1 MLDAFVFIDGS
12 TFELRR
18 RLYDAVTV
26 NTSEVELVRN
36 AGNSTEN
43 FSYVMNKYLDPD
55 MELLDQISKL
65 GLKSITDVD
74 ITSADLTFLYATKPV
89 ADTAAPADDK
99 PVFVGLKS
107 FRDTE
112 TLVDGLIQFSI
123 AKLLADT
130 TTMLDSMSFGD
141 QLTYDSTK
149 LLSDILTETDRP
161 YLWFAPAVQTET
173 ISLADANRSR
183 FTKANTD
190 SADLAETSTKLFGK
204 NTGNIL
210 SLADILNI
218 TRLRDY
224 ADAFTTT
231 DLNRFALTKLFAD
244 TVEADDPLI
253 RLSDGNISLLIKQR
267 QDTEPVDDYFARAVK
282 FYRYPHHQDGGLG
295 NFVPV
300 TEDDSKFVSLRARA
314 GALTTYPIVRTNI
327 IAWSEQFNADQ
338 SQGYWTSIGTRIIS
352 NQTAAPQNV
361 VSSNS
366 TTYDA
371 DQLQELFYNK
381 PNNTSYARSWYQL
394 APGRWVASSD
404 GDLLVQDTSTG
415 THQLSSP
422 NIPELIGTTNF
433 GFAIHLK
440 YAGHRYVRL
449 WVTSFVNVDVD
460 MVNNVVVAT
469 SAAKASMQPVG
480 GGWFLVEVENRIV
493 NFGIAPEMQILNEIF
508 YNSVNSPYG
517 LSQYKLVPDNI
528 ISSARIVLLDSSL
541 NTTFTGNGTDGVYI
555 WGAQL
560 EVGDQPEQEISS
572 LKYIRTAGGSAT
584 RIGFSVTPTD
594 NDRVF
599 VGRIQRRG
607 NNVGNDPY
615 EIISLLL
622 QYKVPLLSNLATPA
636 DYFARSVRYFRS
648 GVIEPGLRDV
658 SSIGLPGQR
667 RYSGDSQEN
676 VAFYI
681 NKYAKSGTTSTTAY
695 VTNRANH
702 LRFSERFDYPYWTKT
717 NVTASSGISVIS
729 RALPYRNVLL
739 DANQIQEI
747 VYNGKYNYQG
757 KRWYNLAPLTTRT
770 SFTSNA
776 IVDIFESTAN
786 DIHAVQAFGFSTNLS
801 GDYFASSVYASPN
814 NGVSKFRMQVGTV
827 WADFDLSS
835 ISVITSTGT
844 LYNNIRAV
852 DTSTGWYL
860 CQIIGPTV
868 ALGTL
873 NFLETLPA
881 SDRIFLLQPLNVRP
895 DSFIAD
901 DSNRY
906 FFFNKGLADTTTMLS
921 NFYIADGS
929 TYTGNKQLLDS
940 FVAGSLEGSRTS
952 GNTAENVKFLTK
964 FTAHRSGEFTSLTI
978 KLINDVRGSA
988 AKVAEDVF
996 VNKTNKT
1003 WFQLAPYYN
1012 SSVHLN
1018 DYPTDYDRVRIGTQS
1033 GGPRGSNDPFE
1044 TINLLL
1050 SRFWLNR
1057 DSSTATDVKTRQFIN
1072 KQIDETKLIPTIPK
1086 FDAAAVAGLFFNT
1099 TRNIDGRRYTPQ
1111 DGNYVYYK
1119 KTDWY
1124 SLAPRYARPRFA
1136 WGTGNTPGTIMIDA
1150 LAFGDHLTYYQDYH
1164 LNDFLL
1170 IGSPDG
1176 VRGTSDNENFSYNLN
1191 MRPRRGAFTDLYIAK
1206 LRPTKFDADQT
1217 AGIFYGSSNSTTSYT
1232 KLNPYGKRWFQLAP
1246 YYASYEH
1253 IKDTPGQYDFVR
1265 VGSVRGGQ
1273 RHLGWPT
1280 EILSLGVLKT
1290 PYETSVT
1297 ADVRSNWFNLTAKIS
1312 TTSDYTGYYLNRINL
1327 VTDSENLFNSSWT
1340 KSAVS
1345 LSTGSVIQS
1354 GALPFRNISLDADQ
1368 VNEIFYNGNIN
1379 NNYGKRWFQ
1388 LVPSLRN
1395 RPNYTSTLVNVIVE
1409 NSSNTQHYVE
1419 TLINKSVTSDAWFAF
1434 SVYVR
1439 VQAGANR
1446 FRLAV
1451 NGQTADFRLSTESI
1465 TASSAGVYARI
1476 RNIDTSTNT
1485 YLCNM
1490 LAAST
1495 SNAFAARIQ
1504 LLNSAGNTS
1513 YAGDTSVGLYVWGAQ
1528 FEVSEYYNELR
1539 NDVDNFRYLRSR
1551 GETSAR
1557 LAVRFGADTRTDYI
1571 LAGQYEDARLG
1582 GSSLENVSFLT
1593 KFVARR
1599 SGDATSLLITLG
1611 SITRTSADQTAEVF
1625 DNIKTSTPIMNTWYQ
1640 LAPYYRSSLYNRPT
1654 DYDLVRVG
1662 SQTLSKRT
1670 SSDPY
1675 ENVSFWLAP
1684 KPLTDS
1690 STATDIKTAQYVRKE
1705 FSETRQIP
1713 QNSRFDAARVA
1724 GLELFSTSSQ
1734 NINLSAYT
1742 PLSGGTQYYKS
1753 RDWYSEAPLSNRA
1766 KFAIGNA
1773 GTGPVMIDAFSFGDQ
1788 LTYSGNKFLNS
1799 INVTVLENTNFYAN
1813 KDAKQG
1819 VYTDLYIAKTR
1830 PSKYNADQALEIFYG
1845 TSNNTRA
1852 YTYNNPYKKSWYQ
1865 LAPYYNSYEHQYNS
1879 AADSDRVVVGS
1890 RRGGRRES
1898 GWPQEILELRI
1909 SKPATDTAVS
1919 TDVRT
1924 NWTNLTAKRAATD
1937 SSNVLVTTKT
1947 NYLTYSENFNT
1958 SFWAN
1963 QQITINNTARLMSGK
1978 LPYRNTNYD
1987 ALALGEFFYTTSTNT
2002 NAYAYWNNYYKNQ
2015 WYSPAPRLNRSAFS
2029 SNVIQTLSASPGL
2042 DNHFLRADVKLPDYN
2057 TPEQYFSMSIYV
2069 SSAATRFRMD
2079 VGSPGQ
2085 VYCDFNLSSGT
2096 VITSVGTI
2104 YNRITLI
2111 DTALGVY
2118 LCQVIGPIKVY
2129 NSTSILVTLQMLDAT
2144 GTSVFVGA
2152 GNNLTL
2158 WGAQLELGDNF
2169 ESMLKDWDN
2178 YRYIRT
2184 RGSSSNAFSAQIG
2197 RDPNTDAILLGDP
2210 NQSLRYSGTDIE
2222 RVSFTLKKSSQR
2234 GIGTASQL
2242 LLGVSSITRLA
2253 GDVTADV
2260 FVNLKTSSP
2269 IINKWYQLAPYNRSY
2284 QRNYDTDF
2292 DQIRIGSQ
2300 TGAFK
2305 TGPNPNET
2313 IAFWLAP
2320 KTSADS
2326 STVTDINTAQYVRK
2340 EFSETRQIPQVA
2352 RFDAARV
2359 MGLELVS
2366 SGAQRINLKSYT
2378 PLTGGIQYY
2387 KAWDWYS
2394 QSPLA
2399 SRATFAIGNAG
2410 IGPVM
2415 LDNFLFG
2422 DVFTY
2427 EDRKLLSSI
2436 ALTVGTQ
2443 LTSVNLTYQTT
2454 ALAVVSSNTINGA
2467 LTTGNLVLYS
2477 NEITNSSAWAYRNLG
2492 ALTPNYAP
2500 GNPDPALTVSA
2511 DLVQFSGFSGLA
2523 PYYARQS
2530 LSKNISAGTVLRFT
2544 VWTKFIFANNDVFF
2558 GFTINGSAYG
2568 FYVSSGHLL
2577 TPTPTGS
2584 GVSGVQVQL
2593 ATNSYY
2599 RYTFLLNAPD
2609 NLTGANT
2616 FIGVQG
2622 DTGATAGSQIMIW
2635 GVNVT
2640 EGPPGN
2646 PYTPDASTY
2655 NTYNVTTS
2663 SYIGFTSTY
2672 TVTSY
2677 TYPTT
2682 SSATNSGTKYSGD
2695 PAETIDVR
2703 LNKTAKQAAFTD
2715 LYVKNRRISPID
2727 ADQVLGILYNT
2738 SNSVS
2743 SIIRNNPYQRAWY
2756 QLAPY
2761 YNSYG
2766 HVKQSPQDTDRVL
2779 VSYKELFQPWLIKT
2793 TTDTASTTGDGGTRK
2808 QTGQNSLETTRLD
2821 VQLFARRSALTTSN
2835 VLITTKTNWV
2845 NYSEDFTGFYWGK
2858 TNAAAVQA
2866 PQLMSGLY
2874 PYRNTNYDAVQV
2886 ANQFMLIST
2895 SSSFTRYNNYY
2906 NRAWY
2911 APAPRTNRT
2920 AFSSTVLQYL
2930 TDQDAF
2936 GPHFMQAEVQLRDYS
2951 IPEEWVTYSLH
2962 VQKQTAGARRF
2973 RMDVGRCFADF
2984 DLSSVSVVTSTQTV
2998 RYANIRFVDTS
3009 AGVFLC
3015 QIIAPIQTF
3024 PNTLIRFAVTGD
3036 TVTAGDS
3043 GINFLF
3049 RDRRTFDDS
3058 TAAVES
3064 INNDKTTDYH
3074 L

>member
-1 MLDAFVFIDGS
+1 MTIRKITGRTSSLAVKATVTQSGIFKAALQNPSSIKAASLARLQKFPIENWDLSAADADYTLDSDIILPWGSDLDTSVSQEINAFIPKIANVTARVINRLLYDPDGFGMRHVYDWLSINTDTVFNLGKSAADTASLGDVLISRIIRNREPADAFSTTEYLNFLLKTRRTFDDAASLLNTPSLGLRKPIADTQSFTDFLFISRVKNFDETLAGTDTFGRIFNTSRSFEDTVGMLDAFVFIDGS

-18 RLYDAVTV
+18 RLYESVSVT
-26 NTSEVELVRN
+26 TTDVELLRN
-36 AGNSTEN
+36 SNNNTEN

-55 MELLDQISKL
+55 MVLLDQIAKL
-65 GLKSITDVD
+65 DLKTISD
-74 ITSADLTFLYATKPV
+74 IDIRSADRTFLYAAKPLT
-89 ADTAAPADDK
+89 DTPTLIDVQ

-107 FRDTE
+107 FTDTE
-112 TLVDGLIQFSI
+112 TLIDGLIQFSI

-141 QLTYDSTK
+141 NLVYDSTK
-149 LLSDILTETDRP
+149 LFADVFDQLDRP
-161 YLWFAPAVQTET
+161 YLWFAPAAKNDAV
-173 ISLADANRSR
+173 SLGDANRSR
-183 FTKANTD
+183 FIKANTD
-190 SADLAETSTKLFGK
+190 SADLTDGNTKVFGK
-204 NTGNIL
+204 NTSSIF
-210 SLADILNI
+210 SLADII
-218 TRLRDY
+218 RLARLKDF

-231 DLNRFALTKLFAD
+231 DLNNFALTKRLAD

-295 NFVPV
+295 NFVS
-300 TEDDSKFVSLRARA
+300 TAEKDSKFVTLRARA
-314 GALTTYPIVRTNI
+314 GALTTYPIIRTNL
-327 IAWSEQFNADQ
+327 IAWSEQFDTYQ
-338 SQGYWTSIGTRIIS
+338 SGGYWTSIGATVTT
-352 NQTAAPQNV
+352 NATLAPQNV

-381 PNNTSYARSWYQL
+381 PNNVSYGRSWYQIV
-394 APGRWVASSD
+394 PGRWVMSSD
-404 GDLLVQDTSTG
+404 GDLLKQDTSNG
-415 THQLSSP
+415 THQLSTP

-480 GGWFLVEVENRIV
+480 GGWFLVQLENRIV

-508 YNSVNSPYG
+508 YNSTNSPYG
-517 LSQYKLVPDNI
+517 LTQYKLVPDNI

-541 NTTFTGNGTDGVYI
+541 NTTFTGNGTDGVYV

-560 EVGDQPEQEISS
+560 EVGDQPEQEVSS

-607 NNVGNDPY
+607 NNVGNDPN

-622 QYKVPLLSNLATPA
+622 KYSVPLLSNLATPV
-636 DYFARSVRYFRS
+636 DYAARSVRYFRNS
-648 GVIEPGLRDV
+648 VIVPGLGL
-658 SSIGLPGQR
+658 SITAGNGNSQR
-667 RYSGDSQEN
+667 RYSNDPLELIS
-676 VAFYI
+676 FWF
-681 NKYAKSGTTSTTAY
+681 NKDAKKAGTSTATRQT
-695 VTNRANH
+695 VVRQN
-702 LRFSERFDYPYWTKT
+702 LLKWSERFDYDYWDKN
-717 NVTASSGISVIS
+717 NVRASTGISVIGGS
-729 RALPYRNVLL
+729 LPYRNVVY
-739 DANQIQEI
+739 DADQIHGLFYNKKYTYNQ
-747 VYNGKYNYQG
+747 GR
-757 KRWYNLAPLTTRT
+757 RWWDVTPLSTATRAD
-770 SFTSNA
+770 FTSNT
-776 IVDIFESTAN
+776 IVDIFESSSN
-786 DIHAVQAFGFSTNLS
+786 SIHTVQTFGFATNLS
-801 GDYFASSVYASPN
+801 GDFFASSIYASPA
-814 NGVSKFRMQVGTV
+814 NGVTRFRLQVGSV
-827 WADFDLSS
+827 FADFDLSS
-835 ISVITSTGT
+835 IAVLSSVGT
-844 LYNNIRAV
+844 LYNKIV
-852 DTSTGWYL
+852 QSDTSTGWYL
-860 CQIIGPTV
+860 CTIIGPTQ

-873 NFLETLPA
+873 NFTGDAVIPT
-881 SDRIFLLQPLNVRP
+881 DLLQKLIPLRAAP
-895 DSFIAD
+895 DTQSID
-901 DSNRY
+901 DLR
-906 FFFNKGLADTTTMLS
+906 FNYVIKGFADTTTMLS

-929 TYTGNKQLLDS
+929 TYTGNKQILDS
-940 FVAGSLEGSRTS
+940 FVAGTLEGYRTS

-964 FTAHRSGEFTSLTI
+964 FVAHRSGEFTSLTI

-988 AKVAEDVF
+988 AKVAEEVF
-996 VNKTNKT
+996 VNRTNKT

-1012 SSVHLN
+1012 SSVHID

-1033 GGPRGSNDPFE
+1033 GGVRSSSDPFE
-1044 TINLLL
+1044 TINLLV
-1050 SRFWLNR
+1050 SRFFVNK
-1057 DSSTATDVKTRQFIN
+1057 DSVATTERKLGNFYL

-1086 FDAAAVAGLFFNT
+1086 FDAAAVAGLFYNT

-1124 SLAPRYARPRFA
+1124 SLAPRYARPRFGY
-1136 WGTGNTPGTIMIDA
+1136 GTGNTPGTIMIDNMQ
-1150 LAFGDHLTYYQDYH
+1150 LGDSLTYYQDYH

-1170 IGSPDG
+1170 IGSTDG

-1232 KLNPYGKRWFQLAP
+1232 KLNPYGRRWYQLAP

-1253 IKDTPGQYDFVR
+1253 FKDTPGQYDLVR

-1280 EILSLGVLKT
+1280 EIMSLGMLKT

-1388 LVPSLRN
+1388 LAPSLRN
-1395 RPNYTSTLVNVIVE
+1395 RPNYTSTLVNIVSE
-1409 NSSNTQHYVE
+1409 SSSTGQHYLE
-1419 TLINKSVTSDAWFAF
+1419 TNITKAQTSDAWFAF
-1434 SVYVR
+1434 STYVR
-1439 VQAGANR
+1439 VQSGANR
-1446 FRLAV
+1446 FRLSV
-1451 NGQTADFRLSTESI
+1451 DGQSADFRISTESI

-1504 LLNSAGNTS
+1504 LLNSVGNTS

-1599 SGDATSLLITLG
+1599 SGDATSILITLG

-1675 ENVSFWLAP
+1675 ETVSFWLAP

-1690 STATDIKTAQYVRKE
+1690 STATDVRTAQYIRKE

-1724 GLELFSTSSQ
+1724 G
-1734 NINLSAYT
+1734 
-1742 PLSGGTQYYKS
+1742 
-1753 RDWYSEAPLSNRA
+1753 
-1766 KFAIGNA
+1766 
-1773 GTGPVMIDAFSFGDQ
+1773 ID
-1788 LTYSGNKFLNS
+1788 
-1799 INVTVLENTNFYAN
+1799 
-1813 KDAKQG
+1813 
-1819 VYTDLYIAKTR
+1819 
-1830 PSKYNADQALEIFYG
+1830 
-1845 TSNNTRA
+1845 
-1852 YTYNNPYKKSWYQ
+1852 
-1865 LAPYYNSYEHQYNS
+1865 
-1879 AADSDRVVVGS
+1879 
-1890 RRGGRRES
+1890 
-1898 GWPQEILELRI
+1898 
-1909 SKPATDTAVS
+1909 
-1919 TDVRT
+1919 
-1924 NWTNLTAKRAATD
+1924 
-1937 SSNVLVTTKT
+1937 
-1947 NYLTYSENFNT
+1947 
-1958 SFWAN
+1958 
-1963 QQITINNTARLMSGK
+1963 
-1978 LPYRNTNYD
+1978 
-1987 ALALGEFFYTTSTNT
+1987 
-2002 NAYAYWNNYYKNQ
+2002 
-2015 WYSPAPRLNRSAFS
+2015 
-2029 SNVIQTLSASPGL
+2029 
-2042 DNHFLRADVKLPDYN
+2042 
-2057 TPEQYFSMSIYV
+2057 
-2069 SSAATRFRMD
+2069 
-2079 VGSPGQ
+2079 
-2085 VYCDFNLSSGT
+2085 
-2096 VITSVGTI
+2096 
-2104 YNRITLI
+2104 
-2111 DTALGVY
+2111 
-2118 LCQVIGPIKVY
+2118 
-2129 NSTSILVTLQMLDAT
+2129 
-2144 GTSVFVGA
+2144 
-2152 GNNLTL
+2152 
-2158 WGAQLELGDNF
+2158 
-2169 ESMLKDWDN
+2169 
-2178 YRYIRT
+2178 
-2184 RGSSSNAFSAQIG
+2184 
-2197 RDPNTDAILLGDP
+2197 
-2210 NQSLRYSGTDIE
+2210 
-2222 RVSFTLKKSSQR
+2222 
-2234 GIGTASQL
+2234 
-2242 LLGVSSITRLA
+2242 
-2253 GDVTADV
+2253 
-2260 FVNLKTSSP
+2260 
-2269 IINKWYQLAPYNRSY
+2269 
-2284 QRNYDTDF
+2284 
-2292 DQIRIGSQ
+2292 
-2300 TGAFK
+2300 
-2305 TGPNPNET
+2305 
-2313 IAFWLAP
+2313 
-2320 KTSADS
+2320 
-2326 STVTDINTAQYVRK
+2326 
-2340 EFSETRQIPQVA
+2340 
-2352 RFDAARV
+2352 
-2359 MGLELVS
+2359 LVS
-2366 SGAQRINLKSYT
+2366 SGAQRINLKTYT
-2378 PLTGGIQYY
+2378 PIAGSTTYY
-2387 KAWDWYS
+2387 KSWDWFS
-2394 QSPLA
+2394 LAPL
-2399 SRATFAIGNAG
+2399 SNRAIYALGNAG
-2410 IGPVM
+2410 AGPIM
-2415 LDNFLFG
+2415 LDNMALG
-2422 DVFTY
+2422 DSLTY
-2427 EDRKLLSSI
+2427 DGTKLLSSI

-2492 ALTPNYAP
+2492 ALTANYAP

-2584 GVSGVQVQL
+2584 GVSDVQVQL
-2593 ATNSYY
+2593 AANSYY

-2695 PAETIDVR
+2695 PAETTDVR
-2703 LNKTAKQAAFTD
+2703 LNKTAKQGAFTD
-2715 LYVKNRRISPID
+2715 LYVKNRRISPLD
-2727 ADQVLGILYNT
+2727 ADQVLGLLYNS
-2738 SNSVS
+2738 SNSTR

-2779 VSYKELFQPWLIKT
+2779 LGYKELFQAGLTKASV
-2793 TTDTASTTGDGGTRK
+2793 DSVSTTGDGGTRK
-2808 QTGQNSLETTRLD
+2808 QTGQLSLETTRLD

-2835 VLITTKTNWV
+2835 VLITTKTNW
-2845 NYSEDFTGFYWGK
+2845 NSYSEDFTGFYWGK
-2858 TNAAAVQA
+2858 TNAAAIQT
-2866 PQLMSGLY
+2866 PQLMSGKY

-2911 APAPRTNRT
+2911 APAPLTNRT

-2936 GPHFMQAEVQLRDYS
+2936 GTHFMQAEVQLRDYS

-2973 RMDVGRCFADF
+2973 RMDVGRCYADF
-2984 DLSSVSVVTSTQTV
+2984 DLSSVSVITSTATV
-2998 RYANIRFVDTS
+2998 RFANIRYVDTS

-3024 PNTLIRFAVTGD
+3024 PNTLIRFAVSSD

-3049 RDRRTFDDS
+3049 RDRRTFDDAIVG
-3058 TAAVES
+3058 TES
-3064 INNDKTTDYH
+3064 INNDKITDYH

>member
-1 MLDAFVFIDGS
+1 MTIRKITGRTSSLAVKATVTQSGIFKAALQNPSSIKAASLARLQKFPIENWDLSAADADYILDSDIILPWGSDLDTSVSQEINAFIPKIANVTAQAINRLLYDPDGFGMRHVYDWLSINTDTVFNLGKSAADTASLGDVLISRIIRNREPADAFSTTEYLNFLLRTRRTFADGAAILDTPSLGLRKPIADTQSFTDFFFISRVKNFDETLAGTDTFGRIFNTSRSFEDTVGMLDAFVFIDGS

-18 RLYDAVTV
+18 RLLDTVTV
-26 NTSEVELVRN
+26 NTTDVELIRN
-36 AGNSTEN
+36 AGGSTEN

-55 MELLDQISKL
+55 MELLDQIAKL
-65 GLKSITDVD
+65 GLKSITDAD
-74 ITSADLTFLYATKPV
+74 IRSADRTFLYAAKPIT
-89 ADTAAPADDK
+89 DTAAPADDK
-99 PVFVGLKS
+99 PVFVGLKY
-107 FRDTE
+107 FTDTE
-112 TLVDGLIQFSI
+112 NLIDGLIQFST
-123 AKLLADT
+123 AKLLTDT
-130 TTMLDSMSFGD
+130 TTMLDSMSYGDNLVYDTTKLFADVFD
-141 QLTYDSTK
+141 QL
-149 LLSDILTETDRP
+149 DRP
-161 YLWFAPAVQTET
+161 YLWFAPATKYDDV
-173 ISLADANRSR
+173 SLADINRSR
-183 FTKANTD
+183 FIKGNFDT
-190 SADLAETSTKLFGK
+190 ADLTESNTKYIDK
-204 NTGNIL
+204 NTSSIF
-210 SLADILNI
+210 SLADII
-218 TRLRDY
+218 RLARLKDFT
-224 ADAFTTT
+224 DAFTPT

-267 QDTEPVDDYFARAVK
+267 QDVQPADDYFARAVK

-300 TEDDSKFVSLRARA
+300 TEKDSKFVSLRARA
-314 GALTTYPIVRTNI
+314 GALTTYPIIRTNLI
-327 IAWSEQFNADQ
+327 SWSEQFNADQ

-366 TTYDA
+366 ITYDA

-381 PNNTSYARSWYQL
+381 PNNNYARSWYQL
-394 APGRWVASSD
+394 TPGRWTASSD
-404 GDLLVQDTSTG
+404 GDLLIQDTSTG
-415 THQLSSP
+415 THQLSTP
-422 NIPELIGTTNF
+422 NIPALIGTTNF

-480 GGWFLVEVENRIV
+480 GGWFLVEIENRIV

-508 YNSVNSPYG
+508 YNSTNSPYG
-517 LSQYKLVPDNI
+517 LTQYKLVPDNI
-528 ISSARIVLLDSSL
+528 ISSARIVLLDNSL
-541 NTTFTGNGTDGVYI
+541 NTTFTGNGVDGVYV

-560 EVGDQPEQEISS
+560 EVGDQPEQEVSS

-607 NNVGNDPY
+607 GQEVRNDPF
-615 EIISLLL
+615 EIISLLV
-622 QYKVPLLSNLATPA
+622 KFSINPLSNLTTPV
-636 DYFARSVRYFRS
+636 DYAAPSARYFRNS
-648 GVIEPGLRDV
+648 IIAPGLGL
-658 SSIGLPGQR
+658 SIAAGNGNSLR
-667 RYSGDSQEN
+667 RYSNDPLELIS
-676 VAFYI
+676 FWF
-681 NKYAKSGTTSTTAY
+681 NKDAKKAGTSTATRQT
-695 VTNRANH
+695 VVRQN
-702 LRFSERFDYPYWTKT
+702 LLKWSERFDYDYWNKN
-717 NVTASSGISVIS
+717 NVSATTGISIIGGS
-729 RALPYRNVLL
+729 LPYRNVVY
-739 DANQIQEI
+739 DANQIHGLF
-747 VYNGKYNYQG
+747 YNKKYTYNQG
-757 KRWYNLAPLTTRT
+757 RRWWDVTPLVDKPD
-770 SFTSNA
+770 FTSNT
-776 IVDIFESTAN
+776 IVDIFESSSN
-786 DIHAVQAFGFSTNLS
+786 SIHTVQTFGFATNLS
-801 GDYFASSVYASPN
+801 GNFFASSIYASPS
-814 NGVSKFRMQVGTV
+814 NGVTRFRLQVGSV
-827 WADFDLSS
+827 FADFDLSS
-835 ISVITSTGT
+835 IAVLSSVGT
-844 LYNNIRAV
+844 LYNRIIQA

-860 CQIIGPTV
+860 CTIIGPTQ

-873 NFLETLPA
+873 NFTGDAVIPT
-881 SDRIFLLQPLNVRP
+881 DLLQKLIPFRAAP
-895 DSFIAD
+895 DNQSID
-901 DSNRY
+901 DLRY
-906 FFFNKGLADTTTMLS
+906 NYVIKGFADTTTMLS

-940 FVAGSLEGSRTS
+940 FVAGTLEGYRTS
-952 GNTAENVKFLTK
+952 GNQAENVKFLTK
-964 FTAHRSGEFTSLTI
+964 FVAHRSGEFTSLTI

-996 VNKTNKT
+996 VNRTNKT

-1012 SSVHLN
+1012 SSVHID

-1033 GGPRGSNDPFE
+1033 GGVRSSSDPFE
-1044 TINLLL
+1044 TINLLV
-1050 SRFWLNR
+1050 SRFFVNK
-1057 DSSTATDVKTRQFIN
+1057 DSVATTDRKLGNFYL

-1086 FDAAAVAGLFFNT
+1086 FDAAAVAGLFYNT

-1111 DGNYVYYK
+1111 NGNYTYYA

-1136 WGTGNTPGTIMIDA
+1136 LGTANTPGTIMIDNMA
-1150 LAFGDHLTYYQDYH
+1150 LGDSLTYYQDYH

-1176 VRGTSDNENFSYNLN
+1176 VRGTSDNENLSYNLN

-1253 IKDTPGQYDFVR
+1253 LIDTPGQYDFVR

-1280 EILSLGVLKT
+1280 EIMSLGVLKT

-1297 ADVRSNWFNLTAKIS
+1297 TDVRSNWFDLTAKIS

-1340 KSAVS
+1340 KSAVG

-1354 GALPFRNISLDADQ
+1354 GSLPFRNISLDADQ

-1379 NNYGKRWFQ
+1379 NNYGKRWYQ

-1465 TASSAGVYARI
+1465 TASSAGIYARI

-1513 YAGDTSVGLYVWGAQ
+1513 YAGDSSVGLYVWGAQ
-1528 FEVSEYYNELR
+1528 FEVSEYYNDLR

-1557 LAVRFGADTRTDYI
+1557 LAVRFGADSRTDYI
-1571 LAGQYEDARLG
+1571 LAGQYEDARTG

-1599 SGDATSLLITLG
+1599 SGDATSILITLG

-1640 LAPYYRSSLYNRPT
+1640 LAPYYRSSLYNSPT

-1690 STATDIKTAQYVRKE
+1690 STATDVRTTRFISKE
-1705 FSETRQIP
+1705 FSETRMIP
-1713 QNSRFDAARVA
+1713 QNSRFDAARIA
-1724 GLELFSTSSQ
+1724 G
-1734 NINLSAYT
+1734 
-1742 PLSGGTQYYKS
+1742 
-1753 RDWYSEAPLSNRA
+1753 
-1766 KFAIGNA
+1766 
-1773 GTGPVMIDAFSFGDQ
+1773 ID
-1788 LTYSGNKFLNS
+1788 
-1799 INVTVLENTNFYAN
+1799 
-1813 KDAKQG
+1813 
-1819 VYTDLYIAKTR
+1819 
-1830 PSKYNADQALEIFYG
+1830 
-1845 TSNNTRA
+1845 
-1852 YTYNNPYKKSWYQ
+1852 
-1865 LAPYYNSYEHQYNS
+1865 
-1879 AADSDRVVVGS
+1879 
-1890 RRGGRRES
+1890 
-1898 GWPQEILELRI
+1898 
-1909 SKPATDTAVS
+1909 
-1919 TDVRT
+1919 
-1924 NWTNLTAKRAATD
+1924 
-1937 SSNVLVTTKT
+1937 
-1947 NYLTYSENFNT
+1947 
-1958 SFWAN
+1958 
-1963 QQITINNTARLMSGK
+1963 
-1978 LPYRNTNYD
+1978 
-1987 ALALGEFFYTTSTNT
+1987 
-2002 NAYAYWNNYYKNQ
+2002 
-2015 WYSPAPRLNRSAFS
+2015 
-2029 SNVIQTLSASPGL
+2029 
-2042 DNHFLRADVKLPDYN
+2042 
-2057 TPEQYFSMSIYV
+2057 
-2069 SSAATRFRMD
+2069 
-2079 VGSPGQ
+2079 
-2085 VYCDFNLSSGT
+2085 
-2096 VITSVGTI
+2096 
-2104 YNRITLI
+2104 
-2111 DTALGVY
+2111 
-2118 LCQVIGPIKVY
+2118 
-2129 NSTSILVTLQMLDAT
+2129 
-2144 GTSVFVGA
+2144 
-2152 GNNLTL
+2152 
-2158 WGAQLELGDNF
+2158 
-2169 ESMLKDWDN
+2169 
-2178 YRYIRT
+2178 
-2184 RGSSSNAFSAQIG
+2184 
-2197 RDPNTDAILLGDP
+2197 
-2210 NQSLRYSGTDIE
+2210 
-2222 RVSFTLKKSSQR
+2222 
-2234 GIGTASQL
+2234 
-2242 LLGVSSITRLA
+2242 
-2253 GDVTADV
+2253 
-2260 FVNLKTSSP
+2260 
-2269 IINKWYQLAPYNRSY
+2269 
-2284 QRNYDTDF
+2284 
-2292 DQIRIGSQ
+2292 
-2300 TGAFK
+2300 
-2305 TGPNPNET
+2305 
-2313 IAFWLAP
+2313 
-2320 KTSADS
+2320 
-2326 STVTDINTAQYVRK
+2326 
-2340 EFSETRQIPQVA
+2340 
-2352 RFDAARV
+2352 
-2359 MGLELVS
+2359 LVS
-2366 SGAQRINLKSYT
+2366 SGAQRINLKTYT
-2378 PLTGGIQYY
+2378 PIAGSTTYY
-2387 KAWDWYS
+2387 KSWDWFS
-2394 QSPLA
+2394 LAPL
-2399 SRATFAIGNAG
+2399 SNRAIYALGNAG
-2410 IGPVM
+2410 AGPIM
-2415 LDNFLFG
+2415 LDNMSFG
-2422 DVFTY
+2422 DNLTY
-2427 EDRKLLSSI
+2427 TGTKLFSSI

-2443 LTSVNLTYQTT
+2443 LTSVNLSYAPTLALPVISSTTTT
-2454 ALAVVSSNTINGA
+2454 AGTE
-2467 LTTGNLVLYS
+2467 GNLITYS
-2477 NEITNSSAWAYRNLG
+2477 KQLDQWTATSAAVIPDYG
-2492 ALTPNYAP
+2492 PA
-2500 GNPDPALTVSA
+2500 NPDPMTFSTADQISLLTNASAPAGGVRQALS
-2511 DLVQFSGFSGLA
+2511 
-2523 PYYARQS
+2523 R
-2530 LSKNISAGTVLRFT
+2530 NISAGVVCNFT
-2544 VWTKFIFANNDVFF
+2544 VWIKVTNNAFAFKFGLQVSGVDYGIQINNPTFP
-2558 GFTINGSAYG
+2558 TALTQNGAG
-2568 FYVSSGHLL
+2568 VTPIAVSVTSNGYYRYSFNISTPTNL
-2577 TPTPTGS
+2577 TPANTNIILSGTGS
-2584 GVSGVQVQL
+2584 GFGTQILGV
-2593 ATNSYY
+2593 
-2599 RYTFLLNAPD
+2599 
-2609 NLTGANT
+2609 
-2616 FIGVQG
+2616 
-2622 DTGATAGSQIMIW
+2622 W
-2635 GVNVT
+2635 GWSLREFRSAAVT
-2640 EGPPGN
+2640 LGQE
-2646 PYTPDASTY
+2646 
-2655 NTYNVTTS
+2655 VTT
-2663 SYIGFTSTY
+2663 TSTAIEY
-2672 TVTSY
+2672 AASSISVTY
-2677 TYPTT
+2677 VYPTST
-2682 SSATNSGTKYSGD
+2682 AAPTNIGTKYGND
-2695 PAETIDVR
+2695 PAETTDVR
-2703 LNKTAKQAAFTD
+2703 LNKSAKQAAFTD

-2727 ADQVLGILYNT
+2727 ADQVLGLLYNS

-2743 SIIRNNPYQRAWY
+2743 SIIRNNPYRRAWY

-2766 HVKQSPQDTDRVL
+2766 HVKQSPDDLDRVL
-2779 VSYKELFQPWLIKT
+2779 VSYKELFQPWVIKGSN
-2793 TTDTASTTGDGGTRK
+2793 DIVSTTGDGGTRK

-2835 VLITTKTNWV
+2835 VLITTKTNW
-2845 NYSEDFTGFYWGK
+2845 NSYSEDFTGFFWGK
-2858 TNAAAVQA
+2858 TNATVIQA

-2962 VQKQTAGARRF
+2962 VQRQTAGARRF

-3043 GINFLF
+3043 GINFLL
-3049 RDRRTFDDS
+3049 RDRRTFDD
-3058 TAAVES
+3058 AVIGTES